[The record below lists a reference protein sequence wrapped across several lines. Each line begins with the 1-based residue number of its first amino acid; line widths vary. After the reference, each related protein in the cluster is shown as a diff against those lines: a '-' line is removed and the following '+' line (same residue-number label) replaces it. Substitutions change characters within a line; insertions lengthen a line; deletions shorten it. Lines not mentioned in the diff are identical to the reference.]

1 MSHQNFRKKF
11 LTYFILFG
19 LFIILFNATI
29 NFVLQYKISQ
39 NSLMQKAQEISYIKL
54 DTILRPTLA
63 RMDAIVLSLHEND
76 TVKSYAYGDTK
87 TTKADVIKCFYAV
100 AAANPQIMQL
110 RFLDANGFE
119 TIRIDRED
127 EKSKPFILKDSQL
140 QNKSDRGYFQAI
152 AAMDSEAIWRSQLD
166 LNIEHGKIEV
176 PHRPTLRIAIP
187 FLHNGTFKG
196 TVIVNVLVSQLLQ
209 SVTTS
214 SAFEHYIIDKEGFYL
229 VHPNEAFSWNRFT
242 NVTHTIEDDFSN
254 KQIDAVTKANSI
266 KNLYVYSLEPYLQ
279 NAQGLLYVM
288 QTKSDY
294 ASQIVYA
301 HLFASLVVIAAS
313 FILSIVVAFYVAK
326 QPAKIQKELYLTN
339 KMLQKTN
346 DIIDKYV
353 IIAHTSKD
361 KIITKA
367 SSAFAQIN
375 KSAKKDL
382 IGKNINI
389 IKHPDT
395 PKPLLDD
402 LQDKIFSGKE
412 WVGDIKNKDKNG
424 ESYWLDQHIIPIT
437 DTQGNITSFMS
448 IGVDISAKKELEKIA
463 KTDMLTGIY
472 NRRKIVEI
480 LDKEIQKV
488 QRYGGDLAVILYD
501 IDHFKHTNDSFGH
514 AAGDIVLKESA
525 ALMLKNIRSL
535 DFIGRYGGEEFL
547 IVCPQTNATQATVLA
562 NKLVKLFGQYT
573 FKEVGHKTVSMGVA
587 SYSPNDDADSLIH
600 KADVA
605 LYNAKENG
613 RNQAKAYTTAIDS
626 EE

>member
-19 LFIILFNATI
+19 LFIILFNASI
-29 NFVLQYKISQ
+29 NFVLQYKLSQ
-39 NSLMQKAQEISYIKL
+39 DNVTQKAQEISYIKL

-63 RMDAIVLSLHEND
+63 RMDAIVESLHESQ
-76 TVKSYAYGDTK
+76 TVKSYAYDDTK
-87 TTKADVIKCFYAV
+87 TDKSGVIKCFYAV

-119 TIRIDRED
+119 KVRIDRED
-127 EKSKPFILKDSQL
+127 ENSKPFILQDSQL
-140 QNKSDRGYFQAI
+140 QDKSDREYFQTI
-152 AAMDSEAIWRSQLD
+152 AAMDSEEIWRSQLD
-166 LNIEHGKIEV
+166 LNIEHGKVQI
-176 PHRPTLRIAIP
+176 PHRPTLRIAMP
-187 FLHNGTFKG
+187 FLQNGTFKG
-196 TVIVNVLVSQLLQ
+196 TVIVNVLVAQLLE

-229 VHPNEAFSWNRFT
+229 VHPNDTYSWNRFT
-242 NVTHTIEDDFSN
+242 NVSRTLADDFS
-254 KQIDAVTKANSI
+254 KEQISAFTRAKAF
-266 KNLYVYSLEPYLQ
+266 KNLYVYPLESYLQ
-279 NAQGLLYVM
+279 NNQDLLYVM

-313 FILSIVVAFYVAK
+313 FVLSIVVAFYVAK

-339 KMLQKTN
+339 QMLQKTN

-375 KSAKKDL
+375 KSSKKDL

-402 LQDKIFSGKE
+402 LQNKIFSGKE
-412 WVGDIKNKDKNG
+412 WIGDIKNKDNEGK
-424 ESYWLDQHIIPIT
+424 SYWLDQHIIPIT

-480 LDKEIQKV
+480 LQTEIDKV
-488 QRYGGDLAVILYD
+488 RRYGGDLSVILYD
-501 IDHFKHTNDSFGH
+501 IDHFKHTNDTFGH
-514 AAGDIVLKESA
+514 AAGDVVLKESA
-525 ALMLKNIRSL
+525 ALMLKNIRQV
-535 DFIGRYGGEEFL
+535 DCFGRYGGEEFL
-547 IVCPQTNATQATVLA
+547 IVCPQTNATQASALA
-562 NKLVKLFGQYT
+562 SKLGKIFERYT
-573 FKEVGHKTVSMGVA
+573 FKEVGNKTVSMGVA
-587 SYSPNDDADSLIH
+587 CYKPNDDADSLIH
-600 KADVA
+600 KADIA
-605 LYNAKENG
+605 LYHSKENG
-613 RNQAKAYTTAIDS
+613 RDQVTVYSESIDS
-626 EE
+626 K